1 MRRAVRSPHRT
12 QVDHADAAARARA
25 VPGTWVLVGSY
36 ASMQTA
42 QTAVLRIPRAQRI
55 PSYEPAG
62 AFEAY
67 AATTREGPVVWVR
80 STVGGPYPSL
90 PERMTVRIPAATG
103 PVLGEVGAL
112 PVSVRPFCPVCGGPR
127 GWDNVSPAEVSLRNI
142 AVTVDRWVNPCGHED
157 VYADVLEEALR
168 TAPRTVPGEGRTG
181 GGHHRPNPIA
191 AGPFRLAVELLLQAA
206 NEDPGTRAEQGV
218 ALLRLHGHQEAAR
231 VVEAQLLTND
241 RLTARQAAQ
250 LLTAEGAALRTSPST
265 SRQEA
270 TA

>member
-1 MRRAVRSPHRT
+1 MRSPHRT

-25 VPGTWVLVGSY
+25 VPGTWVLAGLY
-36 ASMQTA
+36 AAMQTA
-42 QTAVLRIPRAQRI
+42 QTAILRIPRAERI

-80 STVGGPYPSL
+80 YVEGGSYPAL
-90 PERMTVRIPAATG
+90 PERMTVRIPVATG
-103 PVLGEVGAL
+103 PVLGEVSAL

-127 GWDNVSPAEVSLRNI
+127 GWDTVSPAEVSLRNI
-142 AVTVDRWVNPCGHED
+142 AVTVDRWANPCGHDD
-157 VYADVLEEALR
+157 VYADVLAEALR
-168 TAPRTVPGEGRTG
+168 TAPRPVPGEGRTG
-181 GGHHRPNPIA
+181 GGHHRPNPVA
-191 AGPFRLAVELLLQAA
+191 AGPFRRAVELLLQAA
-206 NEDPGTRAEQGV
+206 DEDPATQAEQGV

-231 VVEAQLLTND
+231 AVEAQLLTND

-250 LLTAEGAALRTSPST
+250 LLTTEGAALRTSPST
-265 SRQEA
+265 SHQEA